1 MIVQHLIKIP
11 QNFVLLWWIFKNRW
25 HLLIPIFISL
35 LNDLMKQSTQ
45 LFGVPLR
52 TTSWV
57 SEFLFVWIERT
68 SAGLMFF
75 RLSAIVTN
83 IVQWVDS
90 SPLNAACCIYC
101 TNHFKSWLSSRQF
114 ILHCCFNKHHFLHW
128 LYKLCQQRS
137 YTCTSLLYMYLS
149 RPWWFKI
156 VGLIE
161 GLFKIDLL
169 AF

>member
-1 MIVQHLIKIP
+1 MEWNIHYLLIKIP

-68 SAGLMFF
+68 SGLMFF
-75 RLSAIVTN
+75 RLSAFCESCHKYSAISCLFSMMLYILYWSFQVMIEFTL
-83 IVQWVDS
+83 IH
-90 SPLNAACCIYC
+90 I
-101 TNHFKSWLSSRQF
+101 T
-114 ILHCCFNKHHFLHW
+114 LHCCFNTHHLNIDYTNFVSNAHT
-128 LYKLCQQRS
+128 RAPHIS
-137 YTCTSLLYMYLS
+137 YMCLS
-149 RPWWFKI
+149 RPWWYNT
-156 VGLIE
+156 VQ
-161 GLFKIDLL
+161 L
-169 AF
+169 A